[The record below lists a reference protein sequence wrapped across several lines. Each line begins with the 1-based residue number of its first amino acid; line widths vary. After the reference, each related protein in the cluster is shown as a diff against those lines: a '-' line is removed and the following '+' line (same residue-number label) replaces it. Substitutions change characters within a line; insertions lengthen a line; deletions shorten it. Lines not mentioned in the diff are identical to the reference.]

1 MIAEK
6 PKLFDFQ
13 KTYNRLESQLT
24 ELNTML
30 KENKRQTAEER
41 FLAIKL
47 ETEIEIKNDLMEE
60 YKRRIEENNVR
71 EKQESLLFD
80 KERKIVYKRAS
91 DLKRNLRLSPMLKR
105 HLSEILKSKSKNME
119 GKEEIAYFLALR
131 KEVVMCNEYLKSQ
144 LLTDLLITC
153 FAN

>member
-105 HLSEILKSKSKNME
+105 HLSEILKSKSENME
-119 GKEEIAYFLALR
+119 RKEEIAYFLALR
-131 KEVVMCNEYLKSQ
+131 KEVVMCNEYLKS
-144 LLTDLLITC
+144 
-153 FAN
+153 